1 MPAPHDDHPG
11 RTAVS
16 TLLGDQP
23 DRELMSP
30 STFVVVPAYNEQSM
44 IGEVIRG
51 LRRLSATVVVV
62 DDGSSDKTGK
72 VARNA
77 GAVVVTHPLNRGQ
90 GAALQTGLDY
100 CLRRG
105 AEVIAT
111 FDADGQHSVED
122 VPGLVQP
129 ILRGEADVVLGSR
142 FLGTAEN
149 ISVPRKV
156 ILKIGVHFT
165 RVMSGAR
172 LTDAHNGI
180 RAFSASAASRIRLTQ
195 DRMAHASQIIDQIVA
210 AELRFKEVPVSIR
223 YTDYSKGKGQRSTGA
238 VRVAVD
244 YLMGRVAR

>member
-1 MPAPHDDHPG
+1 
-11 RTAVS
+11 VS
-16 TLLGDQP
+16 TLGGDEP
-23 DRELMSP
+23 DRGWMPP
-30 STFVVVPAYNEQSM
+30 STFIVVPAYNEGSV
-44 IGEVIRG
+44 IGEVIRE
-51 LRRLSATVVVV
+51 LRRLPATVVVI
-62 DDGSSDKTGK
+62 DDGSSDQTGA

-122 VPGLVQP
+122 VPRLVEP
-129 ILRGEADVVLGSR
+129 ILRGEVDVVLGSR

-149 ISVPRKV
+149 ISFLRKV

-210 AELRFKEVPVSIR
+210 AELRFKEMPVSVR
-223 YTDYSKGKGQRSTGA
+223 YTDYSKGKGQKSVGA